1 MSNVVDELISKT
13 VEGMAQAKGWK
24 LVKEDDGSFYMDV
37 PKTADEFLLQKVKA
51 FIQGITNG
59 QKTLKVK
66 RI

>member
-1 MSNVVDELISKT
+1 MSSIVDDVISKT
-13 VEGMAQAKGWK
+13 VERMAQAKGWK
-24 LVKEDDGSFYMDV
+24 LVKEDDGAFYMDV

-66 RI
+66 RV

>member
-24 LVKEDDGSFYMDV
+24 VVKEDEGAFYMDV

-51 FIQGITNG
+51 FIKGITNG
-59 QKTLKVK
+59 NKTLKVK